1 MKRDRNLD
9 LIRCAAVI
17 LVLFLHFIS
26 SSGWY
31 DMPNIGF
38 AHWVMNLLRAL
49 FINCVPLFL
58 LLTGYLCCHKEL
70 SARYYLGLVRI
81 YVIYLLSC
89 LACLL
94 VRGPILGESI
104 SMRDA
109 IGGIFNHYTND
120 YSWYVSMYTSLFLVI
135 PFLNLAW
142 KGLATKKRR
151 LVLVWTLIYLT
162 AVPTLLNM
170 YLHLFELWWER
181 LYPVTFFFL
190 GAYLREYRRPLR
202 PGRLALALALA
213 LTAAATLN
221 YFVCTPGIFAWMNYS
236 WYQGFETMG
245 ISVLI
250 FLLLL
255 NLDLSRCPAWL
266 DKGIRSLSGLSFSVY
281 LFSKV
286 TDLLVYHLG
295 RSLIPAGEDWVFA
308 YLLCALASLL
318 ACIPLAWLAETLAR
332 PLTRWISTALSRL
345 ARRLA
350 AACERF
356 AGA

>member
-9 LIRCAAVI
+9 LIRSTAVT
-17 LVLFLHFIS
+17 LVLFLHFIA

-31 DMPNIGF
+31 DMPNLGF
-38 AHWVMNLLRAL
+38 AHWVINLLRAL

-58 LLTGYLCCHKEL
+58 LLTGYLCCRKEL

-94 VRGPILGESI
+94 TRRLLGESI
-104 SMRDA
+104 SLREA
-109 IGGIFNHYTND
+109 VGGILNHYAND

-142 KGLATKKRR
+142 KGLATRKNR
-151 LVLVWTLIYLT
+151 LVLLWTLIYLT

-170 YLHLFELWWER
+170 RLHLYEVWWER
-181 LYPVTFFFL
+181 IYPVTYFFL

-202 PGRLALALALA
+202 PGRLALGLALA
-213 LTAAATLN
+213 LIGAATLN
-221 YFVCTPGIFAWMNYS
+221 YFVCTPGVFGWMDYS
-236 WYQGFETMG
+236 WYNGFETMG
-245 ISVLI
+245 ISVLL

-255 NLDLSRCPAWL
+255 NLDLSRCSAWV
-266 DKGIRSLSGLSFSVY
+266 DKGIRGLSDLSFSVY
-281 LFSKV
+281 LFSRV

-295 RSLIPAGEDWVFA
+295 RGLIPAGEDWIFA
-308 YLLCALASLL
+308 YLLCALVSLL
-318 ACIPLAWLAETLAR
+318 ACIPLAWLAEALAR
-332 PLTRWISTALSRL
+332 PLTRWISTALTRL
-345 ARRLA
+345 GRRLA
-350 AACERF
+350 AVFERF
-356 AGA
+356 VGA

>member
-9 LIRCAAVI
+9 LIRCTAVI

-31 DMPNIGF
+31 DMPNVGF
-38 AHWVMNLLRAL
+38 VHWIVNLLRAL

-58 LLTGYLCCHKEL
+58 LLTGYLCCRKEL

-94 VRGPILGESI
+94 TRGLLGESI
-104 SMRDA
+104 SLRDA
-109 IGGIFNHYTND
+109 VGGIFNHYAND

-142 KGLATKKRR
+142 KGLATQKRR

-170 YLHLFELWWER
+170 HLHLYEVWWER
-181 LYPVTFFFL
+181 LYPVTYFFI

-202 PGRLALALALA
+202 PRRLALALALA
-213 LTAAATLN
+213 LAGAATLN
-221 YFVCTPGIFAWMNYS
+221 YSVCTPGIFAWMDYS
-236 WYQGFETMG
+236 WYHGFETMG

-255 NLDLSRCPAWL
+255 NLDLSRCPPWL
-266 DKGIRSLSGLSFSVY
+266 DKGIRGLSGLSFSVY

-286 TDLLVYHLG
+286 TDLVIYHLG
-295 RSLIPAGEDWVFA
+295 RSLIPAGEDWLFA

-318 ACIPLAWLAETLAR
+318 ACIPLAWLAEALAR
-332 PLTRWISTALSRL
+332 PLTRWLSSALSSL

-350 AACERF
+350 AACKRF